1 MKAIYRICIKISTLF
16 AATTGLIAGE
26 TASFSQP
33 YLDRWM
39 YGANASPGTRGMAS
53 IFANPGDWS
62 RLGQFMVGFDL
73 SEKIPIGQGAA
84 SYQISSI
91 KLTLVTSGQ
100 PPFTY
105 DSTYDTVASYLGND
119 NDPGKPIE
127 IHGVGYLEGYTGEDF
142 LNRRTPISG
151 ADGRTAFPLSWDPQG
166 VARDVSRNVAE
177 GFESNPWAVGRV
189 LGIEDGEMVTEEKNV
204 EFSLEL
210 TDERVI
216 QYLQSSFDQG
226 KLYLMV
232 SSLQDA
238 LQQGGTFVNFFTSDS
253 QEEFFFG
260 GYSPRL
266 EVEYSI
272 VEITNVPAPVINSI
286 EMNGEQL
293 NLSWKQHGGF
303 RYILESSDDCK
314 AWTPVSEFVATAD
327 APLNHTIQASE
338 RFRFYR
344 LRRESE

>member
-1 MKAIYRICIKISTLF
+1 MKSLYRVTITISSLLAAFLSSF
-16 AATTGLIAGE
+16 AAE
-26 TASFSQP
+26 TASFEQP

-53 IFANPGDWS
+53 VFANPGDWS

-73 SEKIPIGQGAA
+73 GEKIPTGQGAA

-91 KLTLVTSGQ
+91 KLTLVTSGG
-100 PPFTY
+100 PPFPY

-119 NDPGKPIE
+119 SDPGKPIVV
-127 IHGVGYLEGYTGEDF
+127 HGVGYLEGYTGEDF

-151 ADGRTAFPLSWDPQG
+151 ADGRTAFPLSWDEQG
-166 VARDVSRNVAE
+166 DARDVSRNVAE
-177 GFESNPWAVGRV
+177 GFESEPWAIGKV
-189 LGIEDGEMVTEEKNV
+189 LGVEEGEIVNEEKDV

-210 TDERVI
+210 TDQKVI
-216 QYLQSSFDQG
+216 EYLQSSFDQG

-266 EVEYSI
+266 DVEYSI
-272 VEITNVPAPVINSI
+272 VEITDVPAPLISSI
-286 EMNGEQL
+286 EMNAGQL
-293 NLSWKQHGGF
+293 NLSWQQHGGF
-303 RYILESSDDCK
+303 RYFLESSDDCK
-314 AWTPVSEFVATAD
+314 VWTSVSEFVATED
-327 APLNHTIQASE
+327 GPLSHAIQTNE

-344 LRRESE
+344 LRRQSE

>member
-1 MKAIYRICIKISTLF
+1 MKAIYRIWISICTLF
-16 AATTGLIAGE
+16 ATTAGLIAGE

-73 SEKIPIGQGAA
+73 SEKIPTGQGAG

-91 KLTLVTSGQ
+91 KLILVTSGG
-100 PPFTY
+100 PPFAY

-119 NDPGKPIE
+119 SDPGKPIVV
-127 IHGVGYLEGYTGEDF
+127 HGVGYLEGYTGEDF

-151 ADGRTAFPLSWDPQG
+151 ADGRTAFPLSWDEQG

-177 GFESNPWAVGRV
+177 GFESEPWAIGKV
-189 LGIEDGEMVTEEKNV
+189 LGVEEGEIVNEEKDV

-210 TDERVI
+210 TDQKVT
-216 QYLQSSFDQG
+216 QYLQSSLDQG

-253 QEEFFFG
+253 QEELFFG

-266 EVEYSI
+266 AVEYSI
-272 VEITNVPAPVINSI
+272 VEITDVPAPVINSI
-286 EMNGEQL
+286 ERDAGQL
-293 NLSWKQHGGF
+293 NLSWQQHGGF
-303 RYILESSDDCK
+303 RYVLESSDDCK
-314 AWTPVSEFVATAD
+314 EWAPVSEFVATED
-327 APLNHTIQASE
+327 GPLNHTIQNSE
-338 RFRFYR
+338 RFGFYR
-344 LRRESE
+344 LRRQSE